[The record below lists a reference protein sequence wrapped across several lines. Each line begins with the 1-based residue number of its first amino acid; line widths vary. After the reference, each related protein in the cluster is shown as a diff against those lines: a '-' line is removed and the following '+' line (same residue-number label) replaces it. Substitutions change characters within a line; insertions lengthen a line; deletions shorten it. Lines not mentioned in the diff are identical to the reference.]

1 MTSAAT
7 KPIYLD
13 YNATT
18 PIDPAVLSAMLPYL
32 RDEFGN
38 PSLAHPLGR
47 RARDAIEGARIEV
60 ANLIGAATRTAK
72 NRLRFLWRWVFRG
85 TKRSDR
91 SGSRLAVAP
100 PMRRL
105 KSQHRGWRKPG
116 GPAQGPQCR
125 PRLQIAMNATPI
137 SHEFSK

>member
-100 PMRRL
+100 PVRIEIAA
-105 KSQHRGWRKPG
+105 SQL
-116 GPAQGPQCR
+116 AEACR
-125 PRLQIAMNATPI
+125 TSARTAVPPSSPDCHERHTHIA
-137 SHEFSK
+137 